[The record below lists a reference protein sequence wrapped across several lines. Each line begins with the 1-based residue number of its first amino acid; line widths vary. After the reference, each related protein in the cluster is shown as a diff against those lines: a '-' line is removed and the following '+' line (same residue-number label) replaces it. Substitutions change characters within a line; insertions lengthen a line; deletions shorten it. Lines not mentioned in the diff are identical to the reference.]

1 MISIPLMNMSQTHHA
16 APSFTSAN
24 ATAASA
30 ESSASRETCKRATS
44 IPLNP
49 YAKKNSNPVS
59 NAATPS
65 TSSSILA
72 STKTQGGGP
81 INPYKQRKT
90 ADEQEHQSTQKQ
102 ISQPPPPTVNE
113 FTTFSQAF
121 GNVDPDSE
129 IVGEEQKQQLAFDR
143 SIASS
148 ADNDSYTNTGV
159 TPRDNQAMLQ
169 PHILH
174 ISTRQRGNPIIEH
187 IRNVPYKFS
196 ELVPD
201 YIMAATRCALFL
213 SLRYHNLHP
222 NYIHRRVAE
231 LKSDFEYR
239 MLLCLVDIEDSAASI
254 LFLNDLCVQNNLTLI
269 LAWSEEEAAR
279 YLETVRAF
287 DGKDPTPVIGKHEPK
302 THIEKII
309 RALGS
314 VPSVNKSDASQLL
327 TQFGCFRNLVNASI
341 DELSLCPGIGPK
353 KVRRLHE
360 AFHRPFTKDNKK
372 KRKEAEKEC
381 KKEDEDDEPGGEHSH
396 ESLNTDAGTSI
407 GEIGSKDK
415 ALNR

>member
-24 ATAASA
+24 ATAASL

-72 STKTQGGGP
+72 NTKRGGP
-81 INPYKQRKT
+81 INPYKQHKT

-143 SIASS
+143 SIVSI

>member
-1 MISIPLMNMSQTHHA
+1 
-16 APSFTSAN
+16 
-24 ATAASA
+24 
-30 ESSASRETCKRATS
+30 
-44 IPLNP
+44 LNP

-90 ADEQEHQSTQKQ
+90 AVEQKQQSTQKQ

-143 SIASS
+143 SIVSI

>member
-1 MISIPLMNMSQTHHA
+1 
-16 APSFTSAN
+16 
-24 ATAASA
+24 
-30 ESSASRETCKRATS
+30 
-44 IPLNP
+44 
-49 YAKKNSNPVS
+49 
-59 NAATPS
+59 
-65 TSSSILA
+65 
-72 STKTQGGGP
+72 
-81 INPYKQRKT
+81 
-90 ADEQEHQSTQKQ
+90 
-102 ISQPPPPTVNE
+102 
-113 FTTFSQAF
+113 
-121 GNVDPDSE
+121 
-129 IVGEEQKQQLAFDR
+129 
-143 SIASS
+143 
-148 ADNDSYTNTGV
+148 
-159 TPRDNQAMLQ
+159 
-169 PHILH
+169 
-174 ISTRQRGNPIIEH
+174 
-187 IRNVPYKFS
+187 
-196 ELVPD
+196 
-201 YIMAATRCALFL
+201 MAATRCALFL

>member
-1 MISIPLMNMSQTHHA
+1 MPQTQQDDA
-16 APSFTSAN
+16 RASSDVSTSNRAPSKLFNPYARPSAPATAT
-24 ATAASA
+24 ATAATA
-30 ESSASRETCKRATS
+30 TPFSASTLGASKAQGCPA
-44 IPLNP
+44 NP
-49 YAKKNSNPVS
+49 YQIRKVATEHRQSVQINSN
-59 NAATPS
+59 
-65 TSSSILA
+65 TSP
-72 STKTQGGGP
+72 T
-81 INPYKQRKT
+81 
-90 ADEQEHQSTQKQ
+90 
-102 ISQPPPPTVNE
+102 PPPVNE

-121 GNVDPDSE
+121 GNTDPNSDALVD
-129 IVGEEQKQQLAFDR
+129 EEQKQQIAFDR
-143 SIASS
+143 DIAPK
-148 ADNDSYTNTGV
+148 TNNNSFTNNGI

-174 ISTRQRGNPIIEH
+174 ISTRQRGNPIIEY

-222 NYIHRRVAE
+222 QYIHRRIAE

-239 MLLCLVDIEDSAASI
+239 MLLCLVDIEDSASSI
-254 LFLNDLCVQNNLTLI
+254 LFLNDLCVQNNYTLI

-302 THIEKII
+302 THIERVI
-309 RALGS
+309 RVLGS

-327 TQFGCFRNLVNASI
+327 LQFGCFRNLVSASI
-341 DELSLCPGIGPK
+341 DELALCPGIGPK

-360 AFHRPFTKDNKK
+360 AFHRPFSKDKTK
-372 KRKEAEKEC
+372 KRKGKEIEKEEEGEEQEGAKEITLSNITAS
-381 KKEDEDDEPGGEHSH
+381 KK
-396 ESLNTDAGTSI
+396 
-407 GEIGSKDK
+407 
-415 ALNR
+415 